1 MTVPRWV
8 RWWLA
13 GTALAAVL
21 LSLAV
26 RTSAVAFVG
35 IILVA
40 LLAIRSPERA
50 AFGGGAIVLTG
61 GVFLYML
68 RVSFDRCAKF
78 NTEARPIGG
87 CSIFG
92 VEDSVVAMGLYL
104 LVGVGLTAYAALRP
118 RLTRA

>member
-1 MTVPRWV
+1 MTMPRWT

-13 GTALAAVL
+13 GAALAAVL
-21 LSLAV
+21 LGLAI

-61 GVFLYML
+61 TVFLYVL
-68 RVSFDRCAKF
+68 RESFERCAKF
-78 NTEARPIGG
+78 DSQARPIGG
-87 CSIFG
+87 CSMFG
-92 VEDSVVAMGLYL
+92 VEDSVVAMALYL
-104 LVGVGLTAYAALRP
+104 LVGLGLTAYAALRP

>member
-1 MTVPRWV
+1 MRRWV

-13 GTALAAVL
+13 GAALGAVL
-21 LSLAV
+21 LGLAI

-35 IILVA
+35 IIVLA

-50 AFGGGAIVLTG
+50 AFGGGAMVLTG

-68 RVSFDRCAKF
+68 RESFERCAKF
-78 NTEARPIGG
+78 DREARPFGG
-87 CSIFG
+87 CSMFG